1 MKKLKG
7 KSLRFRINLWYTVL
21 MSVLSVFLIACL
33 AAAGQNVEHSQV
45 QRNLIRNV
53 ERNIDEIEVED
64 NILDIETDFAYENDG
79 IYSIVF
85 NAYGK
90 VLGGAY
96 PDGISVDAPLE
107 NGRFDSID
115 AKSGEYYY
123 YDSLIEFQKYEY
135 RVSGIDGEIIGCEGE
150 GCDVVTPFE
159 GNLDQKGEDC
169 EITYRQAYYIAL
181 NDMGIAEDSATLM
194 VAKMYEYDEMP
205 IYEIEFYSE
214 EKCHDDVWVR
224 GVVKSTNQDGI
235 FGTLAFVAA
244 LLLPFAIALSAF
256 IGDKIAKNAIRPIKY
271 LSRTVAET
279 RNGNDLTKE
288 ITLIDSD
295 PEIIKLT
302 ENFNE
307 MFKRLQLAFENEK
320 QFSSDVSH
328 ELRTP
333 LAVII
338 AECEYQLSDNSLS
351 EEARES
357 LESIFS
363 QAQLMQKLIS
373 QLLYFARVEQ
383 GRETVSMSEESFTE
397 LLTDLC
403 QNIRNVTDKVTLETD
418 IQENITMQMDMS
430 LIVRLCDNLISNAVR
445 YTDKGGTVKVSL
457 KKENG
462 KILFSVKD
470 NGIGISKEDLPKIWH
485 RFYRVDKARS
495 REEGCSGLGLPM
507 VKEIANI
514 HGASVFAESELGK
527 GSEFRV
533 EF

>member
-21 MSVLSVFLIACL
+21 MSVLSLFLVICL
-33 AAAGQNVEHSQV
+33 GAAGQNVERSRAQK
-45 QRNLIRNV
+45 NLIRNV

-79 IYSIVF
+79 IFSVVF
-85 NAYGK
+85 NSKGDI
-90 VLGGAY
+90 LGGGY
-96 PDGISVDAPLE
+96 PDGITVDAPLE

-115 AKSGEYYY
+115 TGNGKYFI

-135 RVSGIDGEIIGCEGE
+135 RISGTDGDIIGCEGE
-150 GCDVVTPFE
+150 GCDVITDFK
-159 GNLDQKGEDC
+159 GNLDEKGKDC
-169 EITYRQAYYIAL
+169 ILTYRQAYYIAL

-194 VAKMYEYDEMP
+194 VAKMYDYDEKP

-224 GVVKSTNQDGI
+224 GIVKADNDGGL
-235 FGTLAFVAA
+235 FSTLALAAA
-244 LLLPFAIALSAF
+244 LLLPFVVALSAF

-271 LSRTVAET
+271 LSDTVALT
-279 RNGNDLTKE
+279 KDGNDLTKE
-288 ITLIDSD
+288 ISITDSD
-295 PEIIKLT
+295 PQIIRLT

-307 MFKRLQLAFENEK
+307 MFRRLQKSFESEK
-320 QFSSDVSH
+320 QFSADVSH

-338 AECEYQLSDNSLS
+338 AECEYQLSDISVT
-351 EEARES
+351 EETRES
-357 LESIFS
+357 FESVLS
-363 QAQLMQKLIS
+363 QAKSMQKLIS

-383 GRETVSMSEESFTE
+383 GREKINMTEENFSE
-397 LLTDLC
+397 LLEDLC
-403 QNIRNVTDKVTLETD
+403 GNIKQVTDKVTLKTD
-418 IQENITMQMDMS
+418 IEKDITMKMDMS
-430 LIVRLCDNLISNAVR
+430 LMVRLCDNLISNAVK

-457 KKENG
+457 KKNDD
-462 KILFSVKD
+462 KIILSVKD
-470 NGIGISKEDLPKIWH
+470 NGIGISKDDLTKIWN

-495 REEGCSGLGLPM
+495 REDGCSGLGLPM
-507 VKEIANI
+507 VKEIADI
-514 HGASVFAESELGK
+514 HKASVYTESELGK

-533 EF
+533 VF